1 MYIKYLYP
9 YHFSV
14 YTNLQMRYNDVS
26 LSGEI
31 CPKFS
36 RACKRTVLA
45 EWKFGLP
52 KKLWGIAGSDSR
64 NSQIGK
70 KTERQAKVVSWHVML
85 ATIPIS
91 RYFLHQRH
99 YQLGQVSLSLSLSRG
114 ESCLFS
120 YINKFIKGSD
130 HFNPLNFSLQP
141 FKKNV
146 IKNFKF
152 ENLKIIIH

>member
-1 MYIKYLYP
+1 MLVCRGR
-9 YHFSV
+9 FARNFLGLANALFWLSE
-14 YTNLQMRYNDVS
+14 NLV
-26 LSGEI
+26 
-31 CPKFS
+31 
-36 RACKRTVLA
+36 
-45 EWKFGLP
+45 LP

-64 NSQIGK
+64 NNQIGK

-99 YQLGQVSLSLSLSRG
+99 YQLGQVSLPLSLSRG

-141 FKKNV
+141 FKKCY
-146 IKNFKF
+146 
-152 ENLKIIIH
+152 